1 MLVPQA
7 SASVLS
13 ALVFTAML
21 VMLLAEAL
29 DAYHRRYARPNCA
42 PPMTT
47 RISTVC
53 GGWSREKLARMDA
66 KIVAAMQR
74 TVLVMRPQATLP
86 RGGDARRSCGD
97 RLHAGHIGETYS
109 LDRAEP
115 PMQ

>member
-29 DAYHRRYARPNCA
+29 DAYHKRYAHPNCA
-42 PPMTT
+42 PPDDD
-47 RISTVC
+47 REINRC

-74 TVLVMRPQATLP
+74 TMLAMRPQATLP

-97 RLHAGHIGETYS
+97 RLHAGQHRPNIRPG
-109 LDRAEP
+109 P
-115 PMQ
+115 G